1 MQKDIGKYI
10 GELLHQHDAV
20 ALPGLGTFVS
30 AYRPAEIDQVKGELH
45 PPGKGAGFN
54 PNLITD
60 DGLLVKLLQN
70 RHQLDFEAAQAQ
82 VKQYVEETKA
92 ALERQ
97 DIVDFPEVGRLYQ
110 DYEKN
115 LQFLPDSTNFSL
127 EAYGLPM
134 VEAYPAARARTSA
147 ATSTTAPAKSAPS
160 RTANYAL
167 IGAIAV
173 GVTVILV
180 AGYFLL
186 FNEVPQDEEALLPV
200 PTSRVNVSPSNEEG
214 AETDSTAGADE
225 TTNGRDA
232 EASAPVEEEEQEAEG
247 DQKAGW
253 DSEEPTPAPDQKRLV
268 IIIGAFGNQ
277 KNVSRLVDEIYDAGY
292 EPYTKKSGSLTRVGV
307 QKAYRQ
313 PAEVER
319 VLADVRNRF
328 NSDAKLIKK

>member
-1 MQKDIGKYI
+1 MQQDIGKYI
-10 GELLHQHDAV
+10 GELLYQHDTV

-30 AYRPAEIDQVKGELH
+30 AYRPAEIDQVRGELT

-70 RHQLDFEAAQAQ
+70 RHHLAFEAAQAQ
-82 VKQYVEETKA
+82 LKQYVEEVKA

-97 DIVDFPEVGRLYQ
+97 EIVDFPEVGRLYQ

-127 EAYGLPM
+127 EAYGLPV
-134 VEAYPAARARTSA
+134 VEAYPAARPKSASA
-147 ATSTTAPAKSAPS
+147 AAAAPASTAPA
-160 RTANYAL
+160 RNTNYAL

-173 GVTVILV
+173 GVAAILV

-186 FNEVPQDEEALLPV
+186 FNEAPRDDEALIPV
-200 PTSRVNVSPSNEEG
+200 PTSRVNVSPSDQQG
-214 AETDSTAGADE
+214 ATGDSTVEIDE
-225 TTNGRDA
+225 TTDGQDA
-232 EASAPVEEEEQEAEG
+232 AASAPVEEEEQKTEG
-247 DQKAGW
+247 DEEAGGW
-253 DSEEPTPAPDQKRLV
+253 DSEEPTPAPGQKRMV

-292 EPYTKKSGSLTRVGV
+292 EPYTEKSGSLTKVGV